1 MAAEVQKGGC
11 FAVFAALFKVAF
23 YGFLRQPFLLAYN
36 NMSRLPNLSDT
47 KILVL
52 LFLYLWDPAE
62 LDPNVRLCYSCID
75 QTDTKAL
82 VDLALYTNVPSR
94 LKANFWKSP
103 Y

>member
-36 NMSRLPNLSDT
+36 NMSRLPNLSDM

-52 LFLYLWDPAE
+52 LFLYL
-62 LDPNVRLCYSCID
+62 
-75 QTDTKAL
+75 
-82 VDLALYTNVPSR
+82 
-94 LKANFWKSP
+94 
-103 Y
+103 